1 MGNEPAACSKA
12 AQKKMVNKQ
21 KIVKAIIL
29 SRSILVYLGILTINK
44 IIKVMAATSA
54 KNNESDIPAIEKFK
68 VLIFPILLK
77 GSLIININAETIK
90 TTINE

>member
-44 IIKVMAATSA
+44 IINVMAATSA
-54 KNNESDIPAIEKFK
+54 KNNESDIPAIEK
-68 VLIFPILLK
+68 VQ
-77 GSLIININAETIK
+77 ER
-90 TTINE
+90 

>member
-1 MGNEPAACSKA
+1 
-12 AQKKMVNKQ
+12 
-21 KIVKAIIL
+21 
-29 SRSILVYLGILTINK
+29 
-44 IIKVMAATSA
+44 MAATSA

-90 TTINE
+90 NNQ

>member
-1 MGNEPAACSKA
+1 MGNDPAACSKA
-12 AQKKMVNKQ
+12 AQKKIVNKQ

>member
-12 AQKKMVNKQ
+12 AQKKIVNKQ